1 MAGFLLLYFQRKKH
15 MKRRLFTLLFM
26 LPAIASADQE
36 VSTSFQGYSGLI
48 NTPTAELFDSGKLY
62 FQYSNLSKFDGSSQ
76 FDGPYFSSANFHF
89 GIGLWDF
96 VEISA
101 RNFAGHQGF
110 NGGSDLSSNIK
121 IGVPF
126 IPKDWLKLAF
136 GIQDIGGAGAASF
149 NDAKYIVASRNVFQN
164 INLSLGMGQ
173 SESSIGRLD
182 GIFGGIAWQANDWA
196 KISLEYDA
204 ADTNL
209 GLHFSS
215 PQQWFTNGTKLTANV
230 LAYSSSEQLRDEF
243 YYGVGLTMP
252 LESPATKYNTNQ
264 PKTNNSLRYWGQSHI
279 DSTGSLE
286 KVKSKLVKEGFESIK
301 VGRTDHN
308 TAYIELENHI
318 YNRNQLDGLGVALGF
333 ISTGLDKEYTNFML
347 VIKEREVP
355 IVEVTGSLADYR
367 EFLNDQQP
375 LKIKIS
381 TDTFSS
387 QKNVQL
393 ADKNNANDSWLKPR
407 FTFWPSLVSAVGT
420 EYGMYDVSLALVSH
434 LELPLWPGGALSA
447 LHMTQL
453 TETQDFKD
461 GHYFADWKQKT
472 GLQEYSLHQTFA
484 LPYNI
489 KNMTFAGRY
498 RESYNFIANEIRWQN
513 GDGSHRVNLLTA
525 KYENQETVQRK
536 PYQGCNILFPA
547 CWPPKESAER
557 EVMIGMYRY
566 YSTRFD
572 ASAEIRVGQYWQ
584 QDKGVIVKLERM
596 FGDVTINLNYK
607 NTKVDN
613 QEANQFVGLGFSIPL
628 TPRKDHSNKYV
639 QVRGIPKW
647 NYTINTL
654 VGTNVNVLTPGS
666 GDSARMFYNLDNFYY
681 NLDRLGT
688 AYIYNHA
695 NRLKQAFELT
705 H

>member
-1 MAGFLLLYFQRKKH
+1 
-15 MKRRLFTLLFM
+15 MKRSLLALLFV
-26 LPAIASADQE
+26 LPGIATAKQE

-48 NTPTAELFDSGKLY
+48 NTPTAELFDNGQLY
-62 FQYSNLSKFDGSSQ
+62 FQYSNLSKFDGSSK

-101 RNFAGHQGF
+101 RNFAGHDGF

-126 IPKDWLKLAF
+126 IPKNWLKLAF

-149 NDAKYIVASRNVFQN
+149 NDAKYIVASRNVFKN
-164 INLSLGMGQ
+164 INLSLGIGQ

-182 GIFGGIAWQANDWA
+182 GIFGGIAWQTTDWA

-209 GLHFSS
+209 GLHLST
-215 PQQWFTNGTKLTANV
+215 PQEWFKNGTKLTANM

-252 LESPATKYNTNQ
+252 LESPATKYNTNK
-264 PKTNNSLRYWGQSHI
+264 PKTSNSPRYWGQSHI

-286 KVKSKLVKEGFESIK
+286 KVKNKLVEEGFESIN
-301 VGRTDHN
+301 VGRSNYN

-318 YNRNQLDGLGVALGF
+318 YNRNQLDGLGVALGI
-333 ISTGLDKEYTNFML
+333 ISTSLDKEYANFIL

-355 IVEVTGSLADYR
+355 ILEVAGSLDDYR

-375 LKIKIS
+375 LNIKIS

-393 ADKNNANDSWLKPR
+393 ADSNNTNDSWLKPR

-447 LHMTQL
+447 AYMTQL

-461 GHYFADWKQKT
+461 DHYFADWKQKT

-489 KNMTFAGRY
+489 KNMTFAGRF
-498 RESYNFIANEIRWQN
+498 RKSYNFVANEVRWQSGN
-513 GDGSHRVNLLTA
+513 GSHRVNFLTA
-525 KYENQETVQRK
+525 KYDNQEIAERK
-536 PYQGCNILFPA
+536 PYQGCNILFLA
-547 CWPPKESAER
+547 CWPPEEAAER
-557 EVMIGMYRY
+557 EVVLGTYRY
-566 YSTRFD
+566 YSTKFD
-572 ASAEIRVGQYWQ
+572 ASAEIKVGQYWH
-584 QDKGVIVKLERM
+584 QDKGFSFKLERM
-596 FGDVTINLNYK
+596 FGDVTINLSYK

-613 QEANQFVGLGFSIPL
+613 QEANQFVGLGFSMPL

-654 VGTNVNVLTPGS
+654 VSTNLNVLTPGT
-666 GDSARMFYNLDNFYY
+666 GDTARMFYNLDNFYA
-681 NLDRLGT
+681 NFDRLGE
-688 AYIYNHA
+688 AYIYN
-695 NRLKQAFELT
+695 NTSRLKQAFEQSVIQGN
-705 H
+705 

>member
-1 MAGFLLLYFQRKKH
+1 
-15 MKRRLFTLLFM
+15 MKRSLLALLFI
-26 LPAIASADQE
+26 LPAVATAKQE

-48 NTPTAELFDSGKLY
+48 NTPTAELFDNGQLY

-101 RNFAGHQGF
+101 RNFAGHNGF

-149 NDAKYIVASRNVFQN
+149 NDAKYIVASRNVFKN
-164 INLSLGMGQ
+164 INLSLGIGQ

-182 GIFGGIAWQANDWA
+182 GIFGGIAWQTNDWA

-209 GLHFSS
+209 GLHLST
-215 PQQWFTNGTKLTANV
+215 PQEWFKNGTKLTANV

-252 LESPATKYNTNQ
+252 LESPATKYNTNK
-264 PKTNNSLRYWGQSHI
+264 PKTSNSPRYWGQSHI

-286 KVKSKLVKEGFESIK
+286 KVKNKLVEEGFESIN
-301 VGRTDHN
+301 VGRSNYN

-318 YNRNQLDGLGVALGF
+318 YNRNQLDGLGVALGI
-333 ISTGLDKEYTNFML
+333 ISTSLDKEYANFML

-355 IVEVTGSLADYR
+355 ILEVAGSLDDYR
-367 EFLNDQQP
+367 EFLNDQKP
-375 LKIKIS
+375 LNIKIS

-393 ADKNNANDSWLKPR
+393 ADSNNTNDSWLKPR

-447 LHMTQL
+447 AYMTQL

-498 RESYNFIANEIRWQN
+498 RESYNFLANEVRWQSGN
-513 GDGSHRVNLLTA
+513 GIHRVNFLTA
-525 KYENQETVQRK
+525 KYENQEIAERK
-536 PYQGCNILFPA
+536 PYQGCNILFLA
-547 CWPPKESAER
+547 CWPPEEATER
-557 EVMIGMYRY
+557 EVVLGTYRY
-566 YSTRFD
+566 YSTKFD
-572 ASAEIRVGQYWQ
+572 ASAAIQVGQYWQ
-584 QDKGVIVKLERM
+584 QDKGFSFKLERM
-596 FGDVTINLNYK
+596 FGDVTINLTYK
-607 NTKVDN
+607 NTKFDN
-613 QEANQFVGLGFSIPL
+613 QEANQFIGLGFSMPL
-628 TPRKDHSNKYV
+628 TPRKGHSNKYV

-647 NYTINTL
+647 NYTIDTL
-654 VGTNVNVLTPGS
+654 VSTNLNVLTPGT
-666 GDSARMFYNLDNFYY
+666 GDSARMFYNLDNFYA
-681 NLDRLGT
+681 NFDRLGE
-688 AYIYNHA
+688 AYIYNNA
-695 NRLKQAFELT
+695 SRLKQAFEQSVIQGD
-705 H
+705 

>member
-1 MAGFLLLYFQRKKH
+1 
-15 MKRRLFTLLFM
+15 MKRSLLALLFM
-26 LPAIASADQE
+26 LPTIVTAEQE

-48 NTPTAELFDSGKLY
+48 NTPTAALFDEGEFY

-101 RNFAGHQGF
+101 RNFAGHNGF

-149 NDAKYIVASRNVFQN
+149 NDAKYIVASRNVFKN
-164 INLSLGMGQ
+164 INLSLGIGQ

-182 GIFGGIAWQANDWA
+182 GIFGGIAWQTNDWA

-209 GLHFSS
+209 GLHLST
-215 PQQWFTNGTKLTANV
+215 PQEWFKNGTKLTANI

-243 YYGVGLTMP
+243 YYGIGLTMP
-252 LESPATKYNTNQ
+252 LESPATKYNTNK
-264 PKTNNSLRYWGQSHI
+264 PKTSNSPRYWGQSHI

-286 KVKSKLVKEGFESIK
+286 KVKNKLVEEGFESIN
-301 VGRTDHN
+301 VGRSNYN

-318 YNRNQLDGLGVALGF
+318 YNRNQLDGLGVALGI
-333 ISTGLDKEYTNFML
+333 ISTSLDKEYANFIL

-355 IVEVTGSLADYR
+355 ILEVAGSLDDYR

-375 LKIKIS
+375 LNIKIS

-393 ADKNNANDSWLKPR
+393 ADSNNTNDSWLKPR

-447 LHMTQL
+447 AYMTQL
-453 TETQDFKD
+453 TETQDFKGD
-461 GHYFADWKQKT
+461 HYFADWKQKT

-489 KNMTFAGRY
+489 KNMIFAGRY
-498 RESYNFIANEIRWQN
+498 RESYNFVANEIRWQN
-513 GDGSHRVNLLTA
+513 GDGSHRINLLTA
-525 KYENQETVQRK
+525 KYENQEVAERK
-536 PYQGCNILFPA
+536 PYQGCNILFLA
-547 CWPPKESAER
+547 CWPPEEATER
-557 EVMIGMYRY
+557 EVMLGTYRY
-566 YSTRFD
+566 YSTKFD
-572 ASAEIRVGQYWQ
+572 ASAAIQVGQYWQ
-584 QDKGVIVKLERM
+584 QDKGFSFKLERM
-596 FGDVTINLNYK
+596 FGDVTINLTYK
-607 NTKVDN
+607 NTKFDN
-613 QEANQFVGLGFSIPL
+613 QEANQFIGLGFSMPL

-647 NYTINTL
+647 NYTIDTL
-654 VGTNVNVLTPGS
+654 VSTNLNVLTPGT
-666 GDSARMFYNLDNFYY
+666 GDSARMFYNLDNFYA
-681 NLDRLGT
+681 NFDRLGE
-688 AYIYNHA
+688 AYIYNNA
-695 NRLKQAFELT
+695 SRLKQAFEQSVIQGN
-705 H
+705 

>member
-48 NTPTAELFDSGKLY
+48 NTPTAELFDSGDFY
-62 FQYSNLSKFDGSSQ
+62 FQYSNQTERKGAYKDT
-76 FDGPYFSSANFHF
+76 ANFHF
-89 GIGLWDF
+89 GVGLWDF
-96 VEISA
+96 VEISG
-101 RNFAGHQGF
+101 RNGAYDDSL
-110 NGGSDLSSNIK
+110 NKSSDLSANIK
-121 IGVPF
+121 LGIPY
-126 IPKDWLKLAF
+126 IPKGWFSLAV
-136 GIQDIGGAGAASF
+136 GIQDLGGANPASF
-149 NDAKYIVASRNVFQN
+149 YDAKYVVASKELFEN
-164 INLSLGMGQ
+164 INFSIGLGQ
-173 SESSIGRLD
+173 SDSKLERLN
-182 GIFGGIAWQANDWA
+182 GIFGSISWQAYDWA
-196 KISLEYDA
+196 KVSLENDA
-204 ADTNL
+204 ADTNI
-209 GLHFSS
+209 GLHLST
-215 PQQWFTNGTKLTANV
+215 PQHWLKNGTQLTANI
-230 LAYSSSEQLRDEF
+230 LAYSSNEQLSDEF
-243 YYGVGLTMP
+243 YYGVGLSMP
-252 LESPATKYNTNQ
+252 LESSTKQSKQQSYSRS
-264 PKTNNSLRYWGQSHI
+264 SLYSGRDHI
-279 DSTGSLE
+279 DNTGSLE
-286 KVKSKLVKEGFESIK
+286 KVKSKLIKEGFESIK

-318 YNRNQLDGLGVALGF
+318 YNRNQLDGLGVALGL
-333 ISTGLDKEYTNFML
+333 ISTGLDKEYANFML

-355 IVEVTGSLADYR
+355 ILEVTGSLADYL

-447 LHMTQL
+447 VHMTQL
-453 TETQDFKD
+453 AETEDFKD
-461 GHYFADWKQKT
+461 GRYFGNWKQKT

-498 RESYNFIANEIRWQN
+498 RESYNFIANEIRWQSN
-513 GDGSHRVNLLTA
+513 DGTHRINLLTA
-525 KYENQETVQRK
+525 KYENQETAERK
-536 PYQGCNILFPA
+536 PYQGCNILFSA
-547 CWPPKESAER
+547 CWPPVESTER

-566 YSTRFD
+566 YSTKFD

-607 NTKVDN
+607 NTKIDN
-613 QEANQFVGLGFSIPL
+613 QEANQFIGLGFSIPL

-647 NYTINTL
+647 NYTIDTL
-654 VGTNVNVLTPGS
+654 VGTNLNVLTPGT

-681 NLDRLGT
+681 NLDRLGET
-688 AYIYNHA
+688 YIYN
-695 NRLKQAFELT
+695 NSSRLKEAFTLNR
-705 H
+705 

>member
-1 MAGFLLLYFQRKKH
+1 
-15 MKRRLFTLLFM
+15 MKRSLLALLFI
-26 LPAIASADQE
+26 LPAVATAKQE

-48 NTPTAELFDSGKLY
+48 NTPTAELFDNGQLY

-101 RNFAGHQGF
+101 RNFAGHNGF

-149 NDAKYIVASRNVFQN
+149 NDAKYIVASRNVFKN
-164 INLSLGMGQ
+164 INLSLGIGQ

-182 GIFGGIAWQANDWA
+182 GIFGGIAWQTNDWA

-209 GLHFSS
+209 GLHLST
-215 PQQWFTNGTKLTANV
+215 PQEWFKNGTKLTANV

-252 LESPATKYNTNQ
+252 LESPATKYNTNK
-264 PKTNNSLRYWGQSHI
+264 PKTSNSPRYWGQSHI

-286 KVKSKLVKEGFESIK
+286 KVKNKLVEEGFESIN
-301 VGRTDHN
+301 VGRSNYN

-318 YNRNQLDGLGVALGF
+318 YNRNQLDGLGVALGI
-333 ISTGLDKEYTNFML
+333 ISTSLDKEYANFML

-355 IVEVTGSLADYR
+355 ILEVAGSLDDYR
-367 EFLNDQQP
+367 EFLNDQKP
-375 LKIKIS
+375 LNIKIS

-393 ADKNNANDSWLKPR
+393 ADSNNTNDSWLKPR

-447 LHMTQL
+447 AYMTQL

-489 KNMTFAGRY
+489 KNMTFAGRF
-498 RESYNFIANEIRWQN
+498 RKSYNFVANEVRWQSGN
-513 GDGSHRVNLLTA
+513 GSHRVNFLTA
-525 KYENQETVQRK
+525 KYDNQEIAERK
-536 PYQGCNILFPA
+536 PYQGCNILFLA
-547 CWPPKESAER
+547 CWPPEEATER
-557 EVMIGMYRY
+557 EVVLGTYRY
-566 YSTRFD
+566 YSTKFD
-572 ASAEIRVGQYWQ
+572 ASAAIQVGQYWQ
-584 QDKGVIVKLERM
+584 QDKGFSFKLERM
-596 FGDVTINLNYK
+596 FGDVTINLTYK
-607 NTKVDN
+607 NTKFDN
-613 QEANQFVGLGFSIPL
+613 QEANQFIGLGFSMPL
-628 TPRKDHSNKYV
+628 TPRKGHSNKYV

-647 NYTINTL
+647 NYTIDTL
-654 VGTNVNVLTPGS
+654 VSTNLNVLTPGT
-666 GDSARMFYNLDNFYY
+666 GDSARMFYNLDNFYA
-681 NLDRLGT
+681 NFDRLGE
-688 AYIYNHA
+688 AYIYNNA
-695 NRLKQAFELT
+695 SRLKQAFEQSVIQGD
-705 H
+705 

>member
-1 MAGFLLLYFQRKKH
+1 
-15 MKRRLFTLLFM
+15 MKRRLISLFFM
-26 LPAIASADQE
+26 LPALATAKQE

-48 NTPTAELFDSGKLY
+48 NTPTAELFDSGKFH
-62 FQYSNLSKFDGSSQ
+62 FQYSNHSETRGA
-76 FDGPYFSSANFHF
+76 YRETANFHF

-96 VEISA
+96 VEISG
-101 RNFAGHQGF
+101 RNSAYYTSL
-110 NGGSDLSSNIK
+110 NESSDLSANIK
-121 IGVPF
+121 LGVPF
-126 IPKDWLKLAF
+126 IPKDWFKLAF
-136 GIQDIGGAGAASF
+136 GIQDVGGASPASF
-149 NDAKYIVASRNVFQN
+149 YDAKYAVASKDLFEN
-164 INLSLGMGQ
+164 INLSVGLGQ
-173 SESSIGRLD
+173 SDSELGRLD
-182 GIFGGIAWQANDWA
+182 GIFGSISWQAYDWA
-196 KISLEYDA
+196 KISVEYDA
-204 ADTNL
+204 TDTNL
-209 GLHFSS
+209 GLHLSS
-215 PQQWFTNGTKLTANV
+215 PRSWFNNGTKLTANV
-230 LAYSSSEQLRDEF
+230 LALSSTDEVDGEF

-252 LESPATKYNTNQ
+252 LESQTTKYNKKQQNISSSTHYRG
-264 PKTNNSLRYWGQSHI
+264 KDHI
-279 DSTGSLE
+279 DSTGNLE
-286 KVKSKLVKEGFESIK
+286 KVKSELIKEGFESIR

-333 ISTGLDKEYTNFML
+333 ISTGLDKEYSNFIL

-355 IVEVTGSLADYR
+355 IIEVTGSLADYR

-375 LKIKIS
+375 LKVKIS

-387 QKNVQL
+387 QQKAQL
-393 ADKNNANDSWLKPR
+393 ADNNNANDSWLKPR

-447 LHMTQL
+447 VHMTQL
-453 TETQDFKD
+453 AETEDFKD
-461 GHYFADWKQKT
+461 GRYFGDWKQKT
-472 GLQEYSLHQTFA
+472 GLQEYSLHQTFT

-513 GDGSHRVNLLTA
+513 SDGSHRFNLLTA
-525 KYENQETVQRK
+525 KYENQEIAERK

-547 CWPPKESAER
+547 CWPPEESTER

-566 YSTRFD
+566 YSAKLN
-572 ASAEIRVGQYWQ
+572 ASAEVRVGQYWQ
-584 QDKGVIVKLERM
+584 QDKGVVVKLERM

-607 NTKVDN
+607 NSKIDN
-613 QEANQFVGLGFSIPL
+613 QEANQFIGLGFSLPL
-628 TPRKDHSNKYV
+628 TPRKDHYNKYV

-654 VGTNVNVLTPGS
+654 VGTNLNVLTPGS

-681 NLDRLGT
+681 NIDRLGE
-688 AYIYNHA
+688 AYIYNNA
-695 NRLKQAFELT
+695 SRLKGAFERAIT
-705 H
+705 QGD